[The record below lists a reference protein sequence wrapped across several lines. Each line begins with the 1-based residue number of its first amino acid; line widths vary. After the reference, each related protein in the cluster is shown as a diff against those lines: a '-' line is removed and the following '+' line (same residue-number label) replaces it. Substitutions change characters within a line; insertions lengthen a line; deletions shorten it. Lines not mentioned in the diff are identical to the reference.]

1 MIYWVTFGEDDQGN
15 DLSSTEY
22 LSWYGEAWK
31 TGPSLPA
38 EYARKGHCAVQIN
51 KIEAAILG
59 GVSAGSTYR
68 DDILIFNFEDAK
80 WKVGPM

>member
-22 LSWYGEAWK
+22 LSWYGESWK
-31 TGPSLPA
+31 TGPSLDPS
-38 EYARKGHCAVQIN
+38 YARKDHCTVQIN
-51 KIEAAILG
+51 KCEAAVLG
-59 GVSAGSTYR
+59 GVSNDTAFR

-80 WKVGPM
+80 WKLGPR